1 MNAMFQGVSGY
12 QQQLTELYTLES
24 GSLQRFQKYHLTD
37 TWSESNMNAT
47 YPRVKIANTNDNN
60 RKASTFG

>member
-1 MNAMFQGVSGY
+1 MSLRLGVKYKGFFVNAMFQGVSGY

-37 TWSESNMNAT
+37 T
-47 YPRVKIANTNDNN
+47 
-60 RKASTFG
+60 FF